1 MLYARRVLERVRGGP
16 LQIVVTFKTLLLA
29 VALFLLTWAV
39 VSIRET
45 LLIVAVGIFLGLV
58 FEGPVRFVESKT
70 PLGRGMSATVTVI
83 GSLVVV
89 TLLGLVLLKPLL
101 EGLQTFLEDLPQIV
115 EDLRSSDELSFVED
129 TGAADNVQSGAQS
142 VSDAVPEALGA
153 LVGFAGSIASAG
165 LAVFLITFICLFFLC
180 EVGDLKRALASVLPR
195 RHEDVWLPLWD
206 RVTTMV
212 SRWAI
217 GVVIIATIAGTTQ
230 GVAAWL
236 LGSSYAV
243 ALGLI
248 AGFLDM
254 IPNIGATIAG
264 FVLVPTLLAEEG
276 LTAALIMLAVV
287 LVYQQIENSI
297 LTPTI
302 QGKAVKLS
310 AFFIIVSVALFGAL
324 LGVVGAL
331 IAVPV
336 AATIQIVLGEVTKA
350 HREQVARDKAHGGAV
365 AIGDETVA

>member
-1 MLYARRVLERVRGGP
+1 MRTGP
-16 LQIVVTFKTLLLA
+16 LQVVITFKTLLLA

-39 VSIRET
+39 VSIRDT
-45 LLIVAVGIFLGLV
+45 LLIVAVGVFLGLV
-58 FEGPVRFVESKT
+58 FEGPVRLVERKT
-70 PLGRGMSATVTVI
+70 SLGRGMAATVSVI
-83 GSLVVV
+83 GALLAL
-89 TLLGLVLLKPLL
+89 TLLGLVLLKPIL
-101 EGLQTFLEDLPQIV
+101 ESLRSFLKDLPQTV
-115 EDLRSSDELSFVED
+115 EQLQNSDELGFLGD
-129 TGAADNVQSGAQS
+129 TGAVDNVQSGAQS
-142 VSDAVPEALGA
+142 ASNAVPDALGA
-153 LVGFAGSIASAG
+153 LVGFAGSLASFA
-165 LAVFLITFICLFFLC
+165 LSVFLITFICLFFLC
-180 EVGDLKRALASVLPR
+180 EVKDLKAALASVLPKGQ
-195 RHEDVWLPLWD
+195 EEVWLPLWD

-230 GVAAWL
+230 GLTAYL

-264 FVLVPTLLAEEG
+264 FILSLTLLAEEG

-287 LVYQQIENSI
+287 LIYQQVENSV

-324 LGVVGAL
+324 LGVIGAL

-336 AATIQIVLGEVTKA
+336 AATIQIILVEVTKTY
-350 HREQVARDKAHGGAV
+350 REQVALGKIGAGP
-365 AIGDETVA
+365 ASIGDEPVA

>member
-1 MLYARRVLERVRGGP
+1 
-16 LQIVVTFKTLLLA
+16 
-29 VALFLLTWAV
+29 
-39 VSIRET
+39 
-45 LLIVAVGIFLGLV
+45 
-58 FEGPVRFVESKT
+58 
-70 PLGRGMSATVTVI
+70 
-83 GSLVVV
+83 
-89 TLLGLVLLKPLL
+89 
-101 EGLQTFLEDLPQIV
+101 
-115 EDLRSSDELSFVED
+115 
-129 TGAADNVQSGAQS
+129 
-142 VSDAVPEALGA
+142 
-153 LVGFAGSIASAG
+153 
-165 LAVFLITFICLFFLC
+165 
-180 EVGDLKRALASVLPR
+180 
-195 RHEDVWLPLWD
+195 
-206 RVTTMV
+206 MV

-230 GVAAWL
+230 GLTAYL
-236 LGSSYAV
+236 LGSHYAI

-264 FVLVPTLLAEEG
+264 FILTLVLLAEQG

-336 AATIQIVLGEVTKA
+336 AASIQIILGEVTQTYRAQLAQNKQA
-350 HREQVARDKAHGGAV
+350 PATV
-365 AIGDETVA
+365 AIGGSDD